1 MRLGLSA
8 AVFGLVLSSTPPPLA
23 QELVPA
29 TLKSTAYT
37 GKILIGTPL
46 KYAQAAAQR
55 TRRRAVRLTHD
66 AQRKIRNARVTVNKT
81 KPAVTPANLEVAFGA
96 EVTTEALRR
105 ARVFAEPL
113 VPTAPPSDEH
123 NRVVA
128 RLVEGF
134 AQQSAD
140 LRLVR
145 LEQFLNSHPANPW
158 RASILA
164 NAGTVFAR
172 QGFYSRA
179 AAYWTQAWE
188 LARDQADP
196 PVRAVADYALG
207 EGLSQMVTFGQLGKI
222 EARLKE
228 AEGRDVRGPAGVKVA
243 AAREAWATLRLHHE
257 VALFSGPEA
266 LKMYLTVAPTGDVKA
281 SIETIAAF
289 HPRAEGTSLLELRDL
304 AAKAKLPLRMVH
316 TRFVTEIPVPSI
328 VHLRADHFS
337 AVIKREDG
345 KYQLR
350 DPSLGGTVV
359 MSEAALR
366 DEASGY
372 FLVKD
377 RPSGQ
382 GWTAVPDGQAASVLG
397 HCTPGKPSNHEP
409 GCPCA
414 GGGGPG
420 SGGGGGGGSGGGGGM
435 GPGGSGSP
443 GSSPA
448 GGPPPV
454 LSGMPYYG
462 FHPVSGAL
470 VIRDTPLGYTPPIG
484 GSAMLELTYNHRDER
499 QPQTFG
505 YGHVGPLWTWNW
517 LSYVTDNNT
526 LPNPPYDL
534 TTVYLR
540 GAGLEQYSPFDAVDP
555 ISRAELVQVTE
566 TPVRYE
572 RRLPDGTVEV
582 FDLPDRAATLPHR
595 RIFLSEVIDPQGHS
609 LEFTYDSSFR
619 LVALTDALGQVTELD
634 YEESGDP
641 LRLTKVTDPFGRE
654 AVLTYDGLGRLASV
668 TDVIGMTSR
677 FTYGAGDF
685 ITAMTTPYGTTAFRH
700 EPDPTQTAVF
710 GRIEATDPMGGT
722 ERLEYHIQ
730 TNQVSTTE
738 SAVPTGFSASNQS
751 LDYWNTFY

>member
-1 MRLGLSA
+1 
-8 AVFGLVLSSTPPPLA
+8 
-23 QELVPA
+23 
-29 TLKSTAYT
+29 
-37 GKILIGTPL
+37 
-46 KYAQAAAQR
+46 
-55 TRRRAVRLTHD
+55 
-66 AQRKIRNARVTVNKT
+66 
-81 KPAVTPANLEVAFGA
+81 
-96 EVTTEALRR
+96 
-105 ARVFAEPL
+105 
-113 VPTAPPSDEH
+113 
-123 NRVVA
+123 
-128 RLVEGF
+128 
-134 AQQSAD
+134 
-140 LRLVR
+140 
-145 LEQFLNSHPANPW
+145 
-158 RASILA
+158 
-164 NAGTVFAR
+164 
-172 QGFYSRA
+172 
-179 AAYWTQAWE
+179 
-188 LARDQADP
+188 
-196 PVRAVADYALG
+196 
-207 EGLSQMVTFGQLGKI
+207 
-222 EARLKE
+222 
-228 AEGRDVRGPAGVKVA
+228 
-243 AAREAWATLRLHHE
+243 
-257 VALFSGPEA
+257 
-266 LKMYLTVAPTGDVKA
+266 
-281 SIETIAAF
+281 
-289 HPRAEGTSLLELRDL
+289 
-304 AAKAKLPLRMVH
+304 
-316 TRFVTEIPVPSI
+316 
-328 VHLRADHFS
+328 
-337 AVIKREDG
+337 
-345 KYQLR
+345 
-350 DPSLGGTVV
+350 
-359 MSEAALR
+359 
-366 DEASGY
+366 
-372 FLVKD
+372 
-377 RPSGQ
+377 
-382 GWTAVPDGQAASVLG
+382 
-397 HCTPGKPSNHEP
+397 
-409 GCPCA
+409 
-414 GGGGPG
+414 
-420 SGGGGGGGSGGGGGM
+420 
-435 GPGGSGSP
+435 
-443 GSSPA
+443 
-448 GGPPPV
+448 
-454 LSGMPYYG
+454 MPYYG